1 ILCTPAQIAADAAN
15 PGSVSANVTIGRRN
29 VEGGGRQSYY
39 EHTNYRAAL
48 GTRGNLTDQLSYD
61 VYAQYY
67 YTQFFNSNDKYMNF
81 QSITNALQVKGT
93 AANPSCISG
102 APCVP
107 YNIFKDGGVTQ
118 DALDYLYL
126 SGTAYGTTTQRT
138 IHADITAELGDYHI
152 KLPWAN
158 DAVAIN
164 LGYEHRNEEVVFA
177 PDSGEE
183 SGLLA
188 GFGGAAVAIDNQYAV
203 SEEFTELRAPLVQ
216 DRPGVRELVFDTG
229 FRRSDYTTAGVVNTR
244 KFELQYAPTD
254 DFRFRGSY
262 QHAIRAPSIIEL
274 FNPQVLGQ
282 IQFNN
287 DPCAP
292 TINKQ
297 GVLVPATATLAQC
310 LNTGI
315 SAAQYGN
322 GSTTNTIPQLAANQ
336 VTQLAGGNENLEAEI
351 GKSYTWGVTLT
362 PQFLRG
368 FTGSFDYYRIH
379 LDKAIST
386 IAPTLIMNNCL
397 NTADPTYC
405 SQIVR
410 SSAGSLQGA
419 TIAG

>member
-1 ILCTPAQIAADAAN
+1 
-15 PGSVSANVTIGRRN
+15 
-29 VEGGGRQSYY
+29 
-39 EHTNYRAAL
+39 
-48 GTRGNLTDQLSYD
+48 
-61 VYAQYY
+61 
-67 YTQFFNSNDKYMNF
+67 
-81 QSITNALQVKGT
+81 
-93 AANPSCISG
+93 
-102 APCVP
+102 VP

-158 DAVAIN
+158 DGAAIN
-164 LGYEHRNEEVVFA
+164 VGYEHRNEEVVFQ

-188 GFGGAAVAIDNQYAV
+188 GFGGAAVAIDNDYSV
-203 SEEFTELRAPLVQ
+203 GEEFAELRAPLVQ

-310 LNTGI
+310 QNSGV

-322 GSTTNTIPQLAANQ
+322 GGTTNTVPQLAANQ

-351 GKSYTWGVTLT
+351 
-362 PQFLRG
+362 
-368 FTGSFDYYRIH
+368 
-379 LDKAIST
+379 
-386 IAPTLIMNNCL
+386 
-397 NTADPTYC
+397 
-405 SQIVR
+405 
-410 SSAGSLQGA
+410 
-419 TIAG
+419 